1 MNTKANIS
9 KIAALRLSIWLLA
22 VIWSAS
28 LSAQTVAGQNE
39 MPPIPAIRQ
48 LSHDYIV
55 KSEKDLVQAISSTF
69 DSISIHQLHS
79 LIEEDRKWI
88 ESPAVKPDNEKFKWL
103 RGIHNLL
110 FEFHTQVKLN
120 KIKAA
125 EIVAGMRAFN
135 TAMRLSARGL
145 NMSAV
150 IENENST
157 IGNSILATGSF
168 TDNVGYAAARDM
180 LVLKNCQNNPAQI
193 LQILDKQGADI
204 STNRYADSLLI
215 AAAFN
220 NAEMLYNYAAAPSA
234 LGKKIQS
241 IHHPLVKWIGRLAF
255 MKTGRY
261 YFPFLDE
268 LYTKRLSIDT
278 ITPLITEDQAQN
290 YFALLVRTRI
300 AQVQRKSSGEKLVAE
315 ATLLTKLKS
324 RVMELYVNDINGLH
338 QTEAANIRF
347 KKLENLT
354 PEALYYIA
362 VLGADELYTS
372 SFVAGVYPLIIKKLG
387 STSTSVLFEM
397 VHQDYFRKFI
407 SIAAN
412 YNTLQDF
419 LAHMPTNA
427 CTYYMQSFA
436 SDLDKS
442 PSLEDAVDVASAF
455 SSITDTSI
463 QNLLRAEIRK
473 NKNSALYAMLD
484 TLCTASLINSH
495 SKILNHTILDAAT
508 ALNFHALQNSQ
519 EKIII
524 RQYFYGDKDGAQIF
538 NAFVNS
544 FNKPGWK
551 INKQKYWTEVSSANG
566 KLSIYAN
573 APLDEKNE
581 LDLKAQD
588 SLTRHLNTQQIT
600 PTIYVHRGHSY
611 YANHTIAGID
621 SSAKLVLL
629 GSCGGYQKL
638 AAVLSRAP
646 QAQVISSKQIG
657 KGVIN
662 AAILSH
668 VATTLEKGQ
677 DLVWPD
683 IWKQLN
689 EQLKGSAKSS
699 FQDYIPPHKNIGLLL
714 LKAFT
719 AGKPTL

>member
-28 LSAQTVAGQNE
+28 PSAQTVAGQNE

-268 LYTKRLSIDT
+268 LYTKRLNIDT